1 MLVIIIRLL
10 ISQCWINVQ
19 HESSAVRVWCWSIT
33 FKVCHYSTFR
43 DFLLVS
49 TPSALLC
56 FLHSV
61 IWIPFIQSIPPI
73 FLASGLQNK
82 ANGRHFSN
90 TSHLFCKNLTELK
103 ALVMNIS
110 ESETCSST
118 SPFIQPECYFVFCFG
133 FYMLKLILWF
143 YYVCKLFLFAYIKI
157 KSIKKN
163 NNWSTVPEISKARP
177 NFMFICNLSK
187 SFRDKLSL
195 NLETRR
201 QKCLQSQEI
210 EQPAS
215 LLQPRSISKSST
227 NKMQK
232 KVTGSLLIN
241 DQLSLSF

>member
-1 MLVIIIRLL
+1 MWKDSIRNIVVIFQPNILII
-10 ISQCWINVQ
+10 V
-19 HESSAVRVWCWSIT
+19 
-33 FKVCHYSTFR
+33 
-43 DFLLVS
+43 
-49 TPSALLC
+49 
-56 FLHSV
+56 
-61 IWIPFIQSIPPI
+61 
-73 FLASGLQNK
+73 
-82 ANGRHFSN
+82 
-90 TSHLFCKNLTELK
+90 
-103 ALVMNIS
+103 
-110 ESETCSST
+110 
-118 SPFIQPECYFVFCFG
+118 G
-133 FYMLKLILWF
+133 FY
-143 YYVCKLFLFAYIKI
+143 VRHSA
-157 KSIKKN
+157 
-163 NNWSTVPEISKARP
+163 TVPEISKARP